1 MPPRRRTVFLCSR
14 YVILYAERHFTIRI
28 KPKSTSR
35 AWPFD
40 ANLQQRPA
48 KPLFAAKCETP
59 LPRLVAPR
67 GVGNVNTSRPSAQCA
82 PCAHGRPCPPLAAV
96 RLRLG
101 NAPPNDSAVVE
112 PTAKPRADK
121 CLRCRHRVNRI
132 ISCYKSSHHSS
143 CGQSLLHGSCVV
155 IHIAVGPS
163 SPPIMP
169 IDSALF

>member
-1 MPPRRRTVFLCSR
+1 MGHYQFLSRRILLSGFDCAKPSRHMPPRRRTVFLCSR

-67 GVGNVNTSRPSAQCA
+67 GVGNANTSRPFA
-82 PCAHGRPCPPLAAV
+82 PCAPFVPIVFVVLVGDFDAPGFRNSYTYHAAIHTV
-96 RLRLG
+96 AIISIILLRL
-101 NAPPNDSAVVE
+101 NITTPA
-112 PTAKPRADK
+112 
-121 CLRCRHRVNRI
+121 
-132 ISCYKSSHHSS
+132 
-143 CGQSLLHGSCVV
+143 
-155 IHIAVGPS
+155 
-163 SPPIMP
+163 
-169 IDSALF
+169 F